1 MFLRMFFLVFVLSI
15 STIFAHDNKKKK
27 IIKAHE
33 HGVGILKICLF
44 FFDILFLS
52 QKILYCLSFFT
63 TDLKQSNCATKTI
76 ITNKSCLAILFLLV
90 ILITLS
96 ES

>member
-1 MFLRMFFLVFVLSI
+1 MHLTGFEPVMSQWEADYESDAFGHLATDAYMELVGFEPT
-15 STIFAHDNKKKK
+15 STIT
-27 IIKAHE
+27 
-33 HGVGILKICLF
+33 